1 MPPAEKSV
9 DKNTCNIVTTIS
21 IDAALCYFLISG
33 EEREVLKKLQVL
45 SRVWYEDHSKC
56 QRVAYLFSDVKS
68 LKC

>member
-45 SRVWYEDHSKC
+45 SRV
-56 QRVAYLFSDVKS
+56 
-68 LKC
+68 